1 MNNHLNAAMGGSAER
16 SASTPVVA
24 GIDVSKRHLDACRQ
38 TVTGSSSRRF
48 ANTPAGHRSLVAW
61 LTPALRGAE
70 APARPPARP
79 PAEASPAEASS
90 VRVVIEATG
99 RYGLD
104 LALALH
110 QADRVQ
116 VMVAN
121 PKAVRHHAKA
131 QLRRTKTDGMDAAI
145 LADYAGRMS
154 FTPWTPPSRE
164 VRQLRA
170 IARRIQALTRD
181 RAREK
186 NRLEAHTAYAD
197 ACGVVTNDIEVT
209 LRHLARRIDELVR
222 QALKVISGCPD
233 LTARAGHLMS
243 VRGIAEK
250 SAILLLGELAV
261 LPPGMSVREWVAHAG
276 LDPSAHES
284 GTSVRAPERISK
296 IGNARIRGALYMPA
310 HVAVRHEPHVRAFYE
325 KLLARGK
332 PKMVAIVAVMRKL
345 LHAIYGMLK
354 HGQDFD
360 GRKFYDPPNLAP
372 AT

>member
-1 MNNHLNAAMGGSAER
+1 
-16 SASTPVVA
+16 
-24 GIDVSKRHLDACRQ
+24 VSKRHLDACRQ

-61 LTPALRGAE
+61 LTSTLRETE
-70 APARPPARP
+70 APARP
-79 PAEASPAEASS
+79 SAEASS
-90 VRVVIEATG
+90 IRVVIEATG

-110 QADRVQ
+110 RTDRVQ

-131 QLRRTKTDGMDAAI
+131 QMRRTKTDGVDATI
-145 LADYAGRMS
+145 LADYAQRMP

-164 VRQLRA
+164 GRQLRA
-170 IARRIQALTRD
+170 IARRIQALTHD

-186 NRLEAHTAYAD
+186 NRLEAHTASAD
-197 ACGVVTNDIEVT
+197 ACEVVTNDIEVN
-209 LRHLARRIDELVR
+209 LRHLTRRIDELMR
-222 QALKVISGCPD
+222 QALKVISGCTD
-233 LTARAGHLMS
+233 LAAGAGHLMS

-261 LPPGMSVREWVAHAG
+261 LPSGMSVREWVAHAG
-276 LDPSAHES
+276 LNPAAHES

-310 HVAVRHEPHVRAFYE
+310 HVAIQREPSVGAFYQ
-325 KLLARGK
+325 KLLDRGK

-354 HGQDFD
+354 HGEDFD
-360 GRKFYDPPNLAP
+360 GTKFYCPPTVAS
-372 AT
+372 AA